1 MAAMRKKPMR
11 FFMLII
17 ICVSLLT
24 FASGCS
30 GGSGRNNAASG
41 RTAEAETSVV
51 GSDDINEPGGT
62 VTLPEDAPPD
72 ESDEAIDLG
81 STGPSSEDADAGN
94 ETHDAA
100 AVSGGPTN
108 ASGPVKTDGFI
119 FAHNGVEIIL
129 GETAARV
136 LGELGPEMDYYEY
149 PSCAFDGDS
158 KMYVYGGF
166 EISTYILD
174 EAGGDRIYSVTLNDD
189 SAATAEGVYI
199 GLHIGEMTAAYGTDR
214 EEIPGSYLYMKNG
227 TVLSFAEENEI
238 ITAISYYI
246 EDIYE

>member
-24 FASGCS
+24 FASSCS

-41 RTAEAETSVV
+41 RTAEAETSVGMTDTV
-51 GSDDINEPGGT
+51 NDPDGK
-62 VTLPEDAPPD
+62 VTLPDDAPPD
-72 ESDEAIDLG
+72 EAIDPDGAG
-81 STGPSSEDADAGN
+81 SSSEDADAGN